1 MLCWHGLLSA
11 RKLSYLYAFASLST
25 TCHPVLSDTV
35 TIGVATSYVARKY
48 RMFHQ
53 KNVGCFPSSKAG
65 SNSGRTHRLAA
76 SGATC
81 SAGSR
86 QNCHGLCLLIS
97 IYNFLDSVHHCSLSN
112 SNFHS
117 SSGLRWLLKL
127 DQTFQFG
134 GFRSSSRIGI
144 NSN

>member
-11 RKLSYLYAFASLST
+11 RKLSYLYAFASPSST
-25 TCHPVLSDTV
+25 YLPVLSDTV
-35 TIGVATSYVARKY
+35 TIGVATSYVAKKY

-112 SNFHS
+112 SNFHFA
-117 SSGLRWLLKL
+117 SGLRWLLKL
-127 DQTFQFG
+127 NQTFQFG
-134 GFRSSSRIGI
+134 GFQNSSRIGI